1 VKFNTINRMDK
12 KISKK
17 KWTYKK
23 IGYISLGFFFL
34 VFIVCLLTLYQ
45 NKSTLRIDPAK
56 VAFSNV
62 ERGDFQEYIMQQG
75 EVVTGRT
82 YFLDAV
88 EGGNITKI
96 FKESGVAIK
105 KGDKI
110 IELENINLRLSV
122 LGQENSLS
130 EQINRI
136 RTTRLQLDQN
146 FLANKQQLAQIEN
159 QLQILKPQFKRD
171 SILFKKLL
179 ISKQAFERTEAD
191 YKYNVKRKVFTLK
204 AFESDSISR
213 VLQLKQL
220 RSSEFSMLENL
231 DGVRKILD
239 YLIIRAP
246 IDGQLSSPQLQEG
259 QNINKGERIGQVDV
273 TGVYK
278 VRVPIDELYLSK
290 IKQGLRAT
298 TEIANKS
305 YELQI
310 TYVYPNIN
318 NGRFDVDMQFME
330 AIPKGIRRG
339 QSLRLKID
347 LGNPSIATL
356 IPVGGF
362 YQSTG
367 GNWIYVA
374 DGANKAIKRPI
385 RLGRRNM
392 AHYEVVDGL
401 NPGER
406 VIVSSYSTFGDNEE
420 LVW

>member
-1 VKFNTINRMDK
+1 MDK

-23 IGYISLGFFFL
+23 ISYVALSVFFAIFIVYFL
-34 VFIVCLLTLYQ
+34 VAYQ
-45 NKSTLRIDPAK
+45 NKSTLKIDPSK

-62 ERGDFQEYIMQQG
+62 EQGDFQEYIVQQG
-75 EVVTGRT
+75 EVVSGRT

-96 FKESGVAIK
+96 FKESGVQIK

-110 IELENINLRLSV
+110 VELENINLRLSV

-136 RTTRLQLDQN
+136 RTTRLELDQN

-159 QLQILKPQFKRD
+159 QLQILKPQFRRD
-171 SILFKKLL
+171 SILFKKQL

-191 YKYNVKRKVFTLK
+191 YKYNIKRKVFTLK
-204 AFESDSISR
+204 AFESDSVSR
-213 VLQLKQL
+213 VVQIKQL
-220 RSSEFSMLENL
+220 HTSELSMMENL

-239 YLIIRAP
+239 YLTIRAP
-246 IDGQLSSPQLQEG
+246 IDGQLTSPQLQEG
-259 QNINKGERIGQVDV
+259 QNINKGERIGQVDI

-298 TEIANKS
+298 TEIANTT

-310 TYVYPNIN
+310 TYVYPNIKD
-318 NGRFDVDMQFME
+318 GRFDVDMQFMKT
-330 AIPKGIRRG
+330 IPKGITRG

-374 DGANKAIKRPI
+374 EGTNKAVKRQI
-385 RLGRRNM
+385 RLGRRNV
-392 AHYEVVDGL
+392 AHYEVIEGL
-401 NPGER
+401 NPGDR
-406 VIVSSYSTFGDNEE
+406 VIISSYSTFGDNEE

>member
-1 VKFNTINRMDK
+1 MDK
-12 KISKK
+12 IISKK

-23 IGYISLGFFFL
+23 ISYIAIGVFFA
-34 VFIVCLLTLYQ
+34 VFIVSFLVMYKS
-45 NKSTLRIDPAK
+45 KSTLKIDPEK

-62 ERGDFQEYIMQQG
+62 ERGDFQEYIVQQG

-96 FKESGVAIK
+96 FKESGDKVK
-105 KGDKI
+105 QGDKI
-110 IELENINLRLSV
+110 VELENINLRLSI

-130 EQINRI
+130 EQINHI

-146 FLANKQQLAQIEN
+146 FLANKQELAQIEN

-171 SILFKKLL
+171 SILFKKQL
-179 ISKQAFERTEAD
+179 ISKQVFERTEAD
-191 YKYNVKRKVFTLK
+191 YKYNLKRKVFTLR

-220 RSSEFSMLENL
+220 HSSELSMSENL
-231 DGVRKILD
+231 NGVRKILD
-239 YLIIRAP
+239 YLVIKAP

-259 QNINKGERIGQVDV
+259 QNINKGERIGQVDI

-290 IKQGLRAT
+290 IRKGLRAT
-298 TEIANKS
+298 TEIANKT

-310 TYVYPNIN
+310 TYVYPNIT

-330 AIPKGIRRG
+330 TIPKDIKRG

-374 DGANKAIKRPI
+374 DGTNKAVKRLI

-392 AHYEVVDGL
+392 ANYEVIDGL

-406 VIVSSYSTFGDNEE
+406 VIISSYSTFGDNEE
-420 LVW
+420 LIW

>member
-1 VKFNTINRMDK
+1 MDK
-12 KISKK
+12 KIAKK
-17 KWTYKK
+17 KWTYKRISYIA
-23 IGYISLGFFFL
+23 IGVFFAVFLVIFL
-34 VFIVCLLTLYQ
+34 VFYKS
-45 NKSTLRIDPAK
+45 KSTLKIDPAK
-56 VAFSNV
+56 VAFSSV
-62 ERGDFQEYIMQQG
+62 EKGDFQEYIMQQG
-75 EVVTGRT
+75 EIVTGRT

-96 FKESGVAIK
+96 YKESGVQIK

-110 IELENINLRLSV
+110 VELENINLRLSV

-146 FLANKQQLAQIEN
+146 FLANKQQMAQIEN
-159 QLQILKPQFKRD
+159 QLQILKPQYKRD

-179 ISKQAFERTEAD
+179 ISKQTFEKTEAD
-191 YKYNVKRKVFTLK
+191 YKYNIKRKVFTLK
-204 AFESDSISR
+204 AFESDSVSR
-213 VLQLKQL
+213 ALQIKQL
-220 RSSEFSMLENL
+220 RSSELSMMENL
-231 DGVRKILD
+231 EGVRKILD
-239 YLIIRAP
+239 YLVIRAP

-259 QNINKGERIGQVDV
+259 QNINKGERIGQVDI

-290 IKQGLRAT
+290 IKKGLRAT
-298 TEIANKS
+298 TEIANKT
-305 YELQI
+305 YDLQI
-310 TYVYPNIN
+310 TYVYPNIT

-330 AIPKGIRRG
+330 AIPKNIKRG

-367 GNWIYVA
+367 GNWIYVT
-374 DGANKAIKRPI
+374 DGTNKAVKRAIK
-385 RLGRRNM
+385 LGRRNT
-392 AHYEVVDGL
+392 ANYEVIDGL
-401 NPGER
+401 NPGDR
-406 VIVSSYSTFGDNEE
+406 VIISSYSTFGDNEE